1 MADNNLNAMSC
12 LDLSNKSGTASSTQD
27 YRSGQTIFSQ
37 GDKADAIFYI
47 QHGHVKLTVMSK
59 GGKKAV
65 IGILR
70 HGDLFGEGCLT
81 QKSLRTSSAG
91 AIQLSS
97 VTRVK
102 RTDIVRLLHQ
112 EPAFAKLFIAHLL
125 LRIGRVEE
133 GLVDQVCIT
142 SERRLARVLLLLAGF
157 GMQSNAEAD
166 LPKVSQETL
175 AEMVGTTRSRVSY
188 FMNRFREMGF
198 IDYNGSLHVHEAL
211 RTFLL
216 DE

>member
-1 MADNNLNAMSC
+1 MVENKFSAMKS
-12 LDLSNKSGTASSTQD
+12 LDLSKKTSTESSTQV
-27 YRSGQTIFSQ
+27 YRSGQSVFAQ

-47 QHGHVKLTVMSK
+47 QSGHVKLTVTSK

-70 HGDLFGEGCLT
+70 QGDLFGEGCLT
-81 QKSLRTSSAG
+81 HESLRTSTASVL
-91 AIQLSS
+91 QLSNI
-97 VTRVK
+97 TRMK
-102 RTDIVRLLHQ
+102 RADIARIIHQ
-112 EPAFAKLFIAHLL
+112 EPAFAKLFISHLL
-125 LRIGRVEE
+125 SRIGRIED

-142 SERRLARVLLLLAGF
+142 SERRLARILLLLAGF
-157 GMQSNAEAD
+157 GMQSNADPD

-175 AEMVGTTRSRVSY
+175 AEMVGTTRSRVSH
-188 FMNRFREMGF
+188 FMNHFRDMGF
-198 IDYNGSLHVHEAL
+198 IDYNGSLRVHEGL